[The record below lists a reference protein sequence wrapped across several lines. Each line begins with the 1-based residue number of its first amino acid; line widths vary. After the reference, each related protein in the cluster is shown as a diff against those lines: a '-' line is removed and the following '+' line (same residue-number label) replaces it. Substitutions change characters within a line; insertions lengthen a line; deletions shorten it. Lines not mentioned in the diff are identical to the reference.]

1 MAKNRKRHD
10 EDPNQVE
17 QNKVQGTEAVAADID
32 DDDIGVDGASL
43 EEQLNQL
50 KLLAESKTIP
60 NGPPIIPGKF
70 LPHGKTRRPTKRKE
84 TEEERKTR
92 ARTVHI
98 YQSYVNKSVL
108 MARVVSV
115 NSQFERRSDGT
126 SFMHYYVV
134 AMYGPYQVYIPV
146 EKFTETSMEYI
157 LSIHQRRNPNMTL
170 DQATER
176 YLTARLGAV
185 IPFIVTNIVPP
196 DEEDGTLRVGG
207 DRVEAMVRMRI
218 RYWFAT
224 TTDNR
229 IYRNVGDVIN
239 SVTVDEDDPDNL
251 DVLRRSARVVAASA
265 SGIRVE
271 LDGVETFIQSRDL
284 SWSMI
289 SDARTLYKVGDVVD
303 LVIKSID
310 RKQEENLRDSTVTF
324 TASVK
329 ETTENP
335 RLKMIN
341 LFKENALEIGTISF
355 IQVPTADR
363 PNLRPRVFVR
373 MDRTNGQMQCMCP
386 FPNGDRAPEIG
397 KKVNVRITAI
407 NSEKGQMVGI
417 ITHISD

>member
-1 MAKNRKRHD
+1 MAKKKTRN
-10 EDPNQVE
+10 EDL
-17 QNKVQGTEAVAADID
+17 NKVEEQKVKKNMTTATDVN
-32 DDDIGVDGASL
+32 DDDIDRNDGDNL
-43 EEQLNQL
+43 EEQLSQL
-50 KLLAESKTIP
+50 KLLAEGKSIP
-60 NGPPIIPGKF
+60 SGPPIIPGKF
-70 LPHGKTRRPTKRKE
+70 LPQGKTRRPTKRKE

-115 NSQFERRSDGT
+115 NSQFERRPDGS

-185 IPFIVTNIVPP
+185 IPFVVTNIVPP
-196 DEEDGTLRVGG
+196 DDEDGTLRVGG
-207 DRVEAMVRMRI
+207 DRVDAMLRMRI

-224 TTDNR
+224 TMDDR
-229 IYRNVGDVIN
+229 IYRNVGDVIT
-239 SVTVDEDDPDNL
+239 SPTIDDDDPDNL
-251 DVLRRSARVVAASA
+251 DVLRRSARVVAAST

-271 LDGVETFIQSRDL
+271 LDGVETFIQSKDL

-303 LVIKSID
+303 IVIKSID
-310 RKQEENLRDSTVTF
+310 RKLEDDIRESTVSF

-407 NSEKGQMVGI
+407 NTEKGQMVGI